1 MNDSLQIVIMHQIYK
16 SYLKKNEVTPKSDE
30 KEKAAFL
37 PSMPKTLISGL
48 FTDFES
54 ATWIQISCYVRV
66 RMFGISLLKML
77 TGHDVNG
84 PFFDIV
90 IGRNQSCSQ
99 YP

>member
-54 ATWIQISCYVRV
+54 ATWIQISCYVRIHSPTIVFRGVDGAV
-66 RMFGISLLKML
+66 REVGSGTDLRQTFS
-77 TGHDVNG
+77 VE
-84 PFFDIV
+84 
-90 IGRNQSCSQ
+90 
-99 YP
+99 